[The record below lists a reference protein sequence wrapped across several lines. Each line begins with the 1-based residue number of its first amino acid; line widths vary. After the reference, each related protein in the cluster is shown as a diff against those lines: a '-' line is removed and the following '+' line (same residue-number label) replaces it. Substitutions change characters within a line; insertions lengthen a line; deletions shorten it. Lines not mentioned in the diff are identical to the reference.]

1 MPASYPVNGN
11 LFTIPDYDD
20 SVDMVGAFESYT
32 DSMPAPTSVAGSS
45 TVVVPADINKIF
57 EFNNT
62 SGTRVD
68 HTLTLTGTDFWRVQ
82 DGKGY
87 GFQFGIV
94 TANDYVS
101 IVADGSSVVATLF
114 FCEGEFFCSCNSCFC
129 NPLGC
134 RWFWCRRTGA
144 FILNSSLLSGGDFYG

>member
-1 MPASYPVNGN
+1 MPVSYPANGN

-32 DSMPAPTSVAGSS
+32 DSMPIPTSVAGSS

-94 TANDYVS
+94 TANDYVD
-101 IVADGSSVVATLF
+101 IVADGTSLVLPFSSVKEESFCLITRVSATLWVAV
-114 FCEGEFFCSCNSCFC
+114 GSGVDTN
-129 NPLGC
+129 
-134 RWFWCRRTGA
+134 T

>member
-1 MPASYPVNGN
+1 MPASYPANGN

-32 DSMPAPTSVAGSS
+32 DSMPIPTSVAGSS

-94 TANDYVS
+94 TANDYVA
-101 IVADGSSVVATLF
+101 IIADGSSVLLPFPSVKEESFALVTRVSATL
-114 FCEGEFFCSCNSCFC
+114 
-129 NPLGC
+129 
-134 RWFWCRRTGA
+134 WVVAGA
-144 FILNSSLLSGGDFYG
+144 GADIDTFILNSSLLSGGDFYG

>member
-101 IVADGSSVVATLF
+101 IVADGSSLVLPFSSVKENSFALVTRVSATLWVVA
-114 FCEGEFFCSCNSCFC
+114 GAGADVN
-129 NPLGC
+129 
-134 RWFWCRRTGA
+134 A

>member
-1 MPASYPVNGN
+1 MPALYPVNGN

-32 DSMPAPTSVAGSS
+32 DSMPIPTSVAGSS

-101 IVADGSSVVATLF
+101 IVGDGSSLVLPFSSVKENSFALVTRVSANLWVVA
-114 FCEGEFFCSCNSCFC
+114 GAGADVN
-129 NPLGC
+129 
-134 RWFWCRRTGA
+134 A

>member
-1 MPASYPVNGN
+1 MPVSYPANGN

-68 HTLTLTGTDFWRVQ
+68 HTITLTGTDFWRVQ

-101 IVADGSSVVATLF
+101 IVADGSSLVLPFSSVKENSFCLITRVSATLWVAA
-114 FCEGEFFCSCNSCFC
+114 GS
-129 NPLGC
+129 GAD
-134 RWFWCRRTGA
+134 TGV

>member
-1 MPASYPVNGN
+1 MPVSYPVNGN

-94 TANDYVS
+94 TANDYVE
-101 IVADGSSVVATLF
+101 IVADGSSLVLPFSSVKENSFALVTRVSATLWVAA
-114 FCEGEFFCSCNSCFC
+114 GSGADIN
-129 NPLGC
+129 
-134 RWFWCRRTGA
+134 A

>member
-1 MPASYPVNGN
+1 MPALYPVNGN

-32 DSMPAPTSVAGSS
+32 DSMPIPTSVAGSS

-101 IVADGSSVVATLF
+101 IVADGSSVLLPFPSVKENSFALVTRVSATLWVVA
-114 FCEGEFFCSCNSCFC
+114 GAD
-129 NPLGC
+129 PD
-134 RWFWCRRTGA
+134 TGV

>member
-1 MPASYPVNGN
+1 MPVSYPVNGN

-101 IVADGSSVVATLF
+101 IVADGTSLVLPFSSVKENSFALVTRVSATLWVVA
-114 FCEGEFFCSCNSCFC
+114 GA
-129 NPLGC
+129 GADID
-134 RWFWCRRTGA
+134 A

>member
-1 MPASYPVNGN
+1 MPVSYPVNGN

-62 SGTRVD
+62 SGTRVN

-82 DGKGY
+82 DGRGY

-94 TANDYVS
+94 TANDYVE
-101 IVADGSSVVATLF
+101 IVADGSSLVLPFSSVKENSFALVTRVSATLWVVA
-114 FCEGEFFCSCNSCFC
+114 GAGADVN
-129 NPLGC
+129 
-134 RWFWCRRTGA
+134 A

>member
-101 IVADGSSVVATLF
+101 IVADGSSLVLPFSSVKENSFALVTRVSATLWVVA
-114 FCEGEFFCSCNSCFC
+114 GSGADVN
-129 NPLGC
+129 
-134 RWFWCRRTGA
+134 A
-144 FILNSSLLSGGDFYG
+144 FILNSSLLSGGGFYG

>member
-1 MPASYPVNGN
+1 MPALYPVNGN

-68 HTLTLTGTDFWRVQ
+68 HTITITGTDFWRVQ

-94 TANDYVS
+94 TANDYVE
-101 IVADGSSVVATLF
+101 IVGDGSSLVLPFPSVKENSFALVTRVSATLWVVA
-114 FCEGEFFCSCNSCFC
+114 GAGADVN
-129 NPLGC
+129 
-134 RWFWCRRTGA
+134 A

>member
-62 SGTRVD
+62 YGTRVD

-101 IVADGSSVVATLF
+101 IVGDGSSLVLPF
-114 FCEGEFFCSCNSCFC
+114 
-129 NPLGC
+129 
-134 RWFWCRRTGA
+134 
-144 FILNSSLLSGGDFYG
+144 SSVK

>member
-1 MPASYPVNGN
+1 MPVSYPVNGN

-32 DSMPAPTSVAGSS
+32 DSMPAPTSVVGSS

-94 TANDYVS
+94 TANDYVE
-101 IVADGSSVVATLF
+101 IVADGTSLVLPFSSVKENSFALVTRVSATLWVAA
-114 FCEGEFFCSCNSCFC
+114 GSGADIN
-129 NPLGC
+129 
-134 RWFWCRRTGA
+134 A

>member
-101 IVADGSSVVATLF
+101 IVGDGSSLVLPFSSVKENSFALVTRVSATLWVVA
-114 FCEGEFFCSCNSCFC
+114 GAGADVN
-129 NPLGC
+129 
-134 RWFWCRRTGA
+134 A
-144 FILNSSLLSGGDFYG
+144 FILNSSLLSGGGFYG

>member
-68 HTLTLTGTDFWRVQ
+68 HTITITGTDFWRVQ

-94 TANDYVS
+94 TANDYVE
-101 IVADGSSVVATLF
+101 IVGDGSSVLLPFPSVKENSFALVTRVSATLWVAV
-114 FCEGEFFCSCNSCFC
+114 GSGADVN
-129 NPLGC
+129 
-134 RWFWCRRTGA
+134 A

>member
-94 TANDYVS
+94 TANDYVE
-101 IVADGSSVVATLF
+101 IVADGTSLVLPFSSVKENSFALVTRVSATLWVAA
-114 FCEGEFFCSCNSCFC
+114 GAGADIN
-129 NPLGC
+129 
-134 RWFWCRRTGA
+134 A
-144 FILNSSLLSGGDFYG
+144 FILNSSLLSGGDLYG

>member
-101 IVADGSSVVATLF
+101 IVGDGSSLVLPFSSVKENSFALVTRVSATLWVVA
-114 FCEGEFFCSCNSCFC
+114 GSGADVN
-129 NPLGC
+129 
-134 RWFWCRRTGA
+134 A

>member
-1 MPASYPVNGN
+1 MPALYPVNGN

-62 SGTRVD
+62 SGTRVN
-68 HTLTLTGTDFWRVQ
+68 HTITLTGTDFWRVQ

-101 IVADGSSVVATLF
+101 IVADGSSLVLPFSSVKENSFALVTRVSATLWVVA
-114 FCEGEFFCSCNSCFC
+114 GAGADVN
-129 NPLGC
+129 
-134 RWFWCRRTGA
+134 A

>member
-32 DSMPAPTSVAGSS
+32 DSMPIPTSVAGSS

-101 IVADGSSVVATLF
+101 IVADGSSLVLPFSSVKENSFALVTRVSATLWVAA
-114 FCEGEFFCSCNSCFC
+114 GVGADVN
-129 NPLGC
+129 
-134 RWFWCRRTGA
+134 A

>member
-68 HTLTLTGTDFWRVQ
+68 HTITITGTDFWRVQ

-101 IVADGSSVVATLF
+101 IVADGSSLVLPFSSVKENSFALVTRVSATLWVVA
-114 FCEGEFFCSCNSCFC
+114 GAGADIN
-129 NPLGC
+129 
-134 RWFWCRRTGA
+134 A

>member
-1 MPASYPVNGN
+1 MPALYPVNGN

-20 SVDMVGAFESYT
+20 SVDMVGAFESYA

-94 TANDYVS
+94 TANDYVE
-101 IVADGSSVVATLF
+101 IVADGSSLVLPFSSVKENSFALVTRVSATLWVAV
-114 FCEGEFFCSCNSCFC
+114 GSGADIN
-129 NPLGC
+129 
-134 RWFWCRRTGA
+134 A

>member
-1 MPASYPVNGN
+1 MPVSYPVNGN

-32 DSMPAPTSVAGSS
+32 DSMPAPTSVVGSS

-101 IVADGSSVVATLF
+101 IVADGTSLVLPFSSVKEESFCLITRVSATLWVA
-114 FCEGEFFCSCNSCFC
+114 GGS
-129 NPLGC
+129 GAD
-134 RWFWCRRTGA
+134 TGT

>member
-101 IVADGSSVVATLF
+101 IVADGSSLVLPFSSVKENSFALVTRVSATLWVAV
-114 FCEGEFFCSCNSCFC
+114 GSGADVN
-129 NPLGC
+129 
-134 RWFWCRRTGA
+134 A

>member
-1 MPASYPVNGN
+1 MPVSYPANGN

-32 DSMPAPTSVAGSS
+32 DSMPIPTSVAGSS

-68 HTLTLTGTDFWRVQ
+68 HTITLTGTDFWRVQ

-101 IVADGSSVVATLF
+101 IVADGTSLVLPFSSVKENSFALVTRVSATLWVAA
-114 FCEGEFFCSCNSCFC
+114 GAGADTN
-129 NPLGC
+129 
-134 RWFWCRRTGA
+134 A

>member
-1 MPASYPVNGN
+1 MPALYPVNGN

-20 SVDMVGAFESYT
+20 SVDMVGAFESYA

-82 DGKGY
+82 DGKSY

-101 IVADGSSVVATLF
+101 IVADGSSLVLPFSSVKENSFALVTRVSATLWVAVGSSKTTN
-114 FCEGEFFCSCNSCFC
+114 E
-129 NPLGC
+129 
-134 RWFWCRRTGA
+134 
-144 FILNSSLLSGGDFYG
+144 FILNSSLLSGGDLYV

>member
-1 MPASYPVNGN
+1 MPVSYPVNGN

-68 HTLTLTGTDFWRVQ
+68 HTITLTGTDFWRVQ

-94 TANDYVS
+94 TANDYVQ
-101 IVADGSSVVATLF
+101 IVADGSSLVLPFSSVKEESFCLITRVSATLWVAA
-114 FCEGEFFCSCNSCFC
+114 GSGADIN
-129 NPLGC
+129 
-134 RWFWCRRTGA
+134 A

>member
-1 MPASYPVNGN
+1 MPVSYPVNGN

-32 DSMPAPTSVAGSS
+32 DSMPIPTSVAGSS

-68 HTLTLTGTDFWRVQ
+68 HTLTITGTDFWRVQ

-101 IVADGSSVVATLF
+101 IVADGSSLVLPFSSVKENSFALVTRVSATLWVAV
-114 FCEGEFFCSCNSCFC
+114 GS
-129 NPLGC
+129 
-134 RWFWCRRTGA
+134 GA
-144 FILNSSLLSGGDFYG
+144 DPNTFILNSSLLSGGGFYG

>member
-1 MPASYPVNGN
+1 MPVSYPVNGN

-94 TANDYVS
+94 TANDYVA
-101 IVADGSSVVATLF
+101 IIADGSSVLLPFPSVKENSFALVTRVSATLWVVA
-114 FCEGEFFCSCNSCFC
+114 GA
-129 NPLGC
+129 GAD
-134 RWFWCRRTGA
+134 TGS

>member
-1 MPASYPVNGN
+1 MPVSYPVNGN

-94 TANDYVS
+94 TANDYVE
-101 IVADGSSVVATLF
+101 IVGDGSSVLLPFPSVKENSFALVTRVSATLWVVA
-114 FCEGEFFCSCNSCFC
+114 GA
-129 NPLGC
+129 GADID
-134 RWFWCRRTGA
+134 A

>member
-101 IVADGSSVVATLF
+101 IVGDGSSLVLPFSSVKENSFALVTRVSATLWVVA
-114 FCEGEFFCSCNSCFC
+114 GAGADVN
-129 NPLGC
+129 
-134 RWFWCRRTGA
+134 A

>member
-1 MPASYPVNGN
+1 MPVSYPANGN

-32 DSMPAPTSVAGSS
+32 DSMPIPTSVAGSS

-94 TANDYVS
+94 TANDYVA
-101 IVADGSSVVATLF
+101 IIADGSSVLLPFPSVKENSFALVTRVSATL
-114 FCEGEFFCSCNSCFC
+114 
-129 NPLGC
+129 
-134 RWFWCRRTGA
+134 WVVAGA
-144 FILNSSLLSGGDFYG
+144 GADIGTFILNSSLLSGGDLYG

>member
-1 MPASYPVNGN
+1 MPVSYPVNGN

-32 DSMPAPTSVAGSS
+32 DSMPIPTSVAGSS

-68 HTLTLTGTDFWRVQ
+68 HTITLTGTDFWRVQ

-101 IVADGSSVVATLF
+101 IVADGTSLVLPFSSVKENSFALVTRVSATLWVVA
-114 FCEGEFFCSCNSCFC
+114 GAGADIN
-129 NPLGC
+129 
-134 RWFWCRRTGA
+134 A

>member
-1 MPASYPVNGN
+1 MPVSYPVNGN

-101 IVADGSSVVATLF
+101 IVGDGSSLVLPFSSVKENSFALVTRVSATLWVVA
-114 FCEGEFFCSCNSCFC
+114 GAGADVN
-129 NPLGC
+129 
-134 RWFWCRRTGA
+134 A

>member
-1 MPASYPVNGN
+1 MPVSYPVNGN

-32 DSMPAPTSVAGSS
+32 DSMPIPTSVAGSS

-94 TANDYVS
+94 TANDYVA
-101 IVADGSSVVATLF
+101 IIADGSSVLLPFPSVKEESFALVTRVSATLWVAA
-114 FCEGEFFCSCNSCFC
+114 GSGADIN
-129 NPLGC
+129 
-134 RWFWCRRTGA
+134 A

>member
-1 MPASYPVNGN
+1 MPVSYPVNGN

-94 TANDYVS
+94 TANDYVQ
-101 IVADGSSVVATLF
+101 IVADGSSLVLPFSSVKEESFALVTRVSATLWVAA
-114 FCEGEFFCSCNSCFC
+114 GSGADIN
-129 NPLGC
+129 
-134 RWFWCRRTGA
+134 A

>member
-1 MPASYPVNGN
+1 MPVSYPVNGN

-101 IVADGSSVVATLF
+101 IVADGTSLVLPFSSVKENSFALVTRVSANLWVAA
-114 FCEGEFFCSCNSCFC
+114 GAGADVN
-129 NPLGC
+129 
-134 RWFWCRRTGA
+134 A

>member
-32 DSMPAPTSVAGSS
+32 DSMPIPTSVAGSS

-101 IVADGSSVVATLF
+101 IVGDGSSLVLPFSSVKENSFALVTRVSATLWVVA
-114 FCEGEFFCSCNSCFC
+114 
-129 NPLGC
+129 
-134 RWFWCRRTGA
+134 GA
-144 FILNSSLLSGGDFYG
+144 GADVNVFILNSSLLSGGGFYG

>member
-1 MPASYPVNGN
+1 MPVSYPVNGN

-101 IVADGSSVVATLF
+101 IVADGSSLVLPFSSVKENSFALVTRVSATLWVVA
-114 FCEGEFFCSCNSCFC
+114 GSGADVN
-129 NPLGC
+129 
-134 RWFWCRRTGA
+134 A

>member
-1 MPASYPVNGN
+1 MPVSYPVNGN

-68 HTLTLTGTDFWRVQ
+68 HTITLTGTDFWRVQ

-101 IVADGSSVVATLF
+101 IVADGTSLVLPFSSVKENSFALVTRVSATLWVVA
-114 FCEGEFFCSCNSCFC
+114 GA
-129 NPLGC
+129 GADID
-134 RWFWCRRTGA
+134 A

>member
-1 MPASYPVNGN
+1 MPVSYPVNGN

-32 DSMPAPTSVAGSS
+32 DSMPIPTSVAGSS

-62 SGTRVD
+62 SGTRVE
-68 HTLTLTGTDFWRVQ
+68 HVLTITGTDFWRVQ

-94 TANDYVS
+94 TANDYVD
-101 IVADGSSVVATLF
+101 IVADGSSLVLPFSSVKENSFALVTRVSATLWVVA
-114 FCEGEFFCSCNSCFC
+114 
-129 NPLGC
+129 
-134 RWFWCRRTGA
+134 GA
-144 FILNSSLLSGGDFYG
+144 GADIDTFILNSSLLSGGDFYG